1 MVNASQAGAVPGPRR
16 LPVRI
21 VNAYVARIY
30 RVALHDPVV
39 SLAFQRVVHM
49 LDQPAA
55 LFSPRI
61 VWRVLRGVGASRGAE
76 GRSALA
82 TTGSGRIA

>member
-1 MVNASQAGAVPGPRR
+1 M
-16 LPVRI
+16 RI

-30 RVALHDPVV
+30 RVAPHDPVV
-39 SLAFQRVVHM
+39 RLAFQRVVHM

-61 VWRVLRGVGASRGAE
+61 VWRVLRGIGPFRGAE
-76 GRSALA
+76 GRGALA
-82 TTGSGRIA
+82 TTGSGRPA